1 MANEQG
7 SAGNDQD
14 MDVVHSWDGGQE
26 GQQLDSEFR
35 GTDCLEVEF
44 EDDDIPDDD
53 EGDGMA
59 GDDDE
64 EIGVIPENEIYS
76 DEDTG
81 PQVDDSLVKVVHGES
96 VLSVA
101 LSPTDRSLLLTGGQ
115 DDVAVL
121 WTIHEKDGGLRC
133 TERCRLQGHTDSVV
147 EVAFSTDGVYAATA
161 SYDGTVRIWNAAD
174 GSLVQSLDGPSKEV
188 EWILWHPKGH
198 AILGG
203 SNDTMA
209 WMWWAPTGKVMQI
222 FAGHGAGV
230 SCGCWGLG
238 GKVVVTGSE
247 DHGVIVWN
255 PRAGTPQHH
264 LREVHESSIISICSH
279 PESPI
284 VVTGAED
291 ATAKVVQ
298 IETGKVLA
306 PLPGHIDSV
315 EAVAFSNAKG
325 TLLLATGSMDGTVQI
340 WDAKS
345 MDLRCT
351 VKEHFE
357 KGGVVKLKWLP
368 GSTFGNWRGG
378 PEAPLRQESVAAHV
392 RTLITLW
399 RAESASA
406 DYVASQSQLNARV
419 MVMEQQLKGLQKSSV
434 LSQEQKS
441 LLVRATRAEKGEEA
455 LKEEL
460 GRVYANLQGKD
471 YVPPETTDTAPVLEP
486 AEEEEPRPDEPAPM
500 DYNSCSR
507 EEHETLCRIIKE
519 DKDGVAKKNRVCAK
533 SALSF
538 TLSIKKADFAKCMV
552 KDVTGLSEHCAM
564 CFADAAEFGIRNCK
578 SSCYS
583 PGGSCEKC
591 MLPHAP
597 AHKLCMGFLLPG
609 YGIPFDCPLWQ

>member
-81 PQVDDSLVKVVHGES
+81 PQVDDSLVHGES

-368 GSTFGNWRGG
+368 GSTFGNWFCTCSTDRTLRLFNGLSGECLRTLQGHSETVLGLDLSIGETDGKPQLVVASASEDKSCRVFVVALWTAGVEVSPGG
-378 PEAPLRQESVAAHV
+378 VTPASGYGHFLPASSTLPSPALQATGSLEAPLETAAG
-392 RTLITLW
+392 T
-399 RAESASA
+399 
-406 DYVASQSQLNARV
+406 
-419 MVMEQQLKGLQKSSV
+419 
-434 LSQEQKS
+434 
-441 LLVRATRAEKGEEA
+441 ATPQA
-455 LKEEL
+455 
-460 GRVYANLQGKD
+460 
-471 YVPPETTDTAPVLEP
+471 
-486 AEEEEPRPDEPAPM
+486 
-500 DYNSCSR
+500 
-507 EEHETLCRIIKE
+507 
-519 DKDGVAKKNRVCAK
+519 
-533 SALSF
+533 
-538 TLSIKKADFAKCMV
+538 
-552 KDVTGLSEHCAM
+552 
-564 CFADAAEFGIRNCK
+564 
-578 SSCYS
+578 S
-583 PGGSCEKC
+583 PGNPLS
-591 MLPHAP
+591 P
-597 AHKLCMGFLLPG
+597 AACVSPSNV
-609 YGIPFDCPLWQ
+609 PV